1 MSQMLNQCN
10 QTNSEVILDSSS
22 SKTLSNSNFNNDE
35 SITGNTIIQNIGELY
50 SANNIFDSNWEDDF
64 INNLRP
70 QITNGVIFS
79 KIWSS
84 KEKSQSFGKTEENFK
99 TKANWANEVRRYA
112 NMLC

>member
-10 QTNSEVILDSSS
+10 QTYSEVILDSSS

-35 SITGNTIIQNIGELY
+35 SIAGNTITQNIGELY
-50 SANNIFDSNWEDDF
+50 SANNIFDSNLEDDF
-64 INNLRP
+64 MNNQRP

-84 KEKSQSFGKTEENFK
+84 KEKSQPFVKTEEDFK
-99 TKANWANEVRRYA
+99 AKVDWAVEVRRYA
-112 NMLC
+112 YMLH